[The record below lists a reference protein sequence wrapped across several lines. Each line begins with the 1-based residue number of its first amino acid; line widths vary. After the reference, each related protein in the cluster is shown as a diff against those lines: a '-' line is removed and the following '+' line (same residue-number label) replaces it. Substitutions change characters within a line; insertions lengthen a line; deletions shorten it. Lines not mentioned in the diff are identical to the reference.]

1 MADTY
6 MKRPQTSPESEQAL
20 PRVQLLGFL
29 AYFESDVS
37 AAEMSRLG
45 SPTRT
50 LVVLPLLAA
59 CASSSNSSSWALLS
73 LPSPLTSLSALW
85 TPSAPRPPQGCQ
97 LHLRDNILRRTQLL
111 LSLLEDYVDFY
122 AQEKFSNSWAVM
134 DAIFSPE
141 VDAQLVLVCDQ
152 ELECDQVLPRLPSP
166 PSTSPQ
172 PEELLQ
178 QLLTLSRRYALAL
191 ELVFLDQSLHE
202 DELDLL
208 ERTDQ
213 IYRHVQGLVDVIVA
227 QVEQCRVDA
236 DDAVVARLAGKL
248 YKGASSDGRNQR
260 GFRTLRQCLLGLRY
274 ITSLL

>member
-1 MADTY
+1 MHELAQSISPKGNGEQTL
-6 MKRPQTSPESEQAL
+6 PQGAEAALVPPVEGGALVQFARQPRDHSVVCVHSALLHLGHDHVHQAL
-20 PRVQLLGFL
+20 
-29 AYFESDVS
+29 DVS
-37 AAEMSRLG
+37 VD
-45 SPTRT
+45 
-50 LVVLPLLAA
+50 LV
-59 CASSSNSSSWALLS
+59 
-73 LPSPLTSLSALW
+73 
-85 TPSAPRPPQGCQ
+85 
-97 LHLRDNILRRTQLL
+97 HNILRRTRLL

-227 QVEQCRVDA
+227 QVEKCRVDA
-236 DDAVVARLAGKL
+236 DDAVVTRLAGKL

-274 ITSLL
+274 IRSLL

>member
-1 MADTY
+1 
-6 MKRPQTSPESEQAL
+6 
-20 PRVQLLGFL
+20 
-29 AYFESDVS
+29 
-37 AAEMSRLG
+37 MSLLG

-50 LVVLPLLAA
+50 LVVLLPLLAA
-59 CASSSNSSSWALLS
+59 CASSSNSSSSSWAWLS
-73 LPSPLTSLSALW
+73 IPSPLTSLSALW
-85 TPSAPRPPQGCQ
+85 APSAPRPPQGCQ
-97 LHLRDNILRRTQLL
+97 LRLRDNILRRTQLL
-111 LSLLEDYVDFY
+111 LTLLEDYVDFY
-122 AQEKFSNSWAVM
+122 AQEKFGNSWAVM
-134 DAIFSPE
+134 DAIFSRE

-152 ELECDQVLPRLPSP
+152 ELECDQVLPRLPSL

-202 DELDLL
+202 DDLVLL

-260 GFRTLRQCLLGLRY
+260 GFRTLRQCLFGLRY
-274 ITSLL
+274 IRSLL